1 MIQLPNRHR
10 IVPTGGGP
18 EDWLRRVQ
26 ARFPLDWLEGRGA
39 RSATDL
45 DLAVLLVNTLDLLE
59 EPPDRLTNV
68 DWIMSALAQV
78 GHESIAADL
87 TPADL
92 PRLRGL
98 RRALRSAFEASNA
111 ARAAE
116 IINPRLEAARA
127 VFMLVVEEAGSR
139 EGPPERVRFD
149 VGVASTGMEALE
161 ARLPAA
167 VAMHIAR
174 HGVDRLGTCGSDPCR
189 CAFVDRTRAGTR
201 RYCCS
206 WCNDRAAARAYRK
219 RQRG

>member
-1 MIQLPNRHR
+1 MAGQVH
-10 IVPTGGGP
+10 
-18 EDWLRRVQ
+18 
-26 ARFPLDWLEGRGA
+26 ARFPSDWLEGRGA
-39 RSATDL
+39 RTATDL
-45 DLAVLLVNTLDLLE
+45 DLAVLLVNTLDLLAN
-59 EPPDRLTNV
+59 PPDRLTNV
-68 DWIMSALAQV
+68 DWFSSALAQV
-78 GHESIAADL
+78 GHESIASEL

-92 PRLRGL
+92 PRLRDL
-98 RRALRSAFEASNA
+98 RGALRSAFEAGSA
-111 ARAAE
+111 AHAAE
-116 IINPRLEAARA
+116 ILNPRLEAARA
-127 VFMLVVEEAGSR
+127 VFMLVVEQSGRR
-139 EGPPERVRFD
+139 EGQAENVRFD

-189 CAFVDRTRAGTR
+189 CAFVDRTRAGIR